1 MIRVGDKLHHINKPT
16 LVIHGDEDELIPME
30 NGKTLAR
37 KIEGAKFV
45 VLKES
50 AHLFFKTH
58 LEDTV
63 AAVENFL
70 SGTSKL

>member
-1 MIRVGDKLHHINKPT
+1 MYRVGDKLHEIDKPT
-16 LVIHGDEDELIPME
+16 LVIHGDEDELIPVE
-30 NGKTLAR
+30 NGKLLASNI
-37 KIEGAKFV
+37 KGAKFV

-70 SGTSKL
+70 SGISKL